1 MPSAVYILTAM
12 KRFLVLP
19 FLAAL
24 AVVAAS
30 AQRGEFAPEPS
41 ELDEPHLGS
50 ISIGA
55 DRAGRK
61 AFCGEVVRLA
71 GLESPTVRLV
81 PGDIALGCPA
91 PLFNR
96 ILLRAEHQVSDP
108 VRVVC
113 DFATQPAAALFWK
126 MRPIA
131 IRNGAVPWDAAHLER
146 RLENVGARK
155 MGRVLEAFGF
165 KSVVVQTPDQP
176 AAAEE
181 VGVHELGLACPEAA

>member
-1 MPSAVYILTAM
+1 M
-12 KRFLVLP
+12 
-19 FLAAL
+19 
-24 AVVAAS
+24 
-30 AQRGEFAPEPS
+30 
-41 ELDEPHLGS
+41 
-50 ISIGA
+50 
-55 DRAGRK
+55 
-61 AFCGEVVRLA
+61 
-71 GLESPTVRLV
+71 RLV
-81 PGDIALGCPA
+81 PDDVALGCPA

-96 ILLRAEHQVSDP
+96 IFLRAEHQVSDP

-113 DFATQPAAALFWK
+113 DFVAQPAAALFWK

-131 IRNGAVPWDAAHLER
+131 VRNGAVRWDAAHLER
-146 RLENVGARK
+146 RLENVGARQ